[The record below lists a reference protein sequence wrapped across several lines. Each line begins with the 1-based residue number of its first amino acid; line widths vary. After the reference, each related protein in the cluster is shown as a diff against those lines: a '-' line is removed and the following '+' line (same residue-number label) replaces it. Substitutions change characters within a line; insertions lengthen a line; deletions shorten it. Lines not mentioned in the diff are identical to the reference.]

1 MADWLKV
8 NHALIR
14 SPKLRM
20 LMRELKCKKHTALG
34 VALNWLIWVDEQ
46 TTDGRTNLTHAE
58 VDEELGFRGCAKALC
73 AIGWADA
80 DEKGLVFAVEF
91 DKHCGETA
99 KARAIN
105 AQRVAKCTARKK
117 EREANAKTNASANGE
132 TNGEANAFSNAET
145 NGKTN
150 EKTLAEKKRIEF
162 NIKDVSNVPNNN
174 TVVTSG
180 DEPPAARS
188 GKPLPESSDEVR
200 SFMAAQPI
208 CGLKGDD
215 LTVCASGFFDDMES
229 VGWTARNGAPLFD
242 WQAAARK
249 YLTSWQRRSLQPL
262 GGRAKGQAPVVYR
275 SETNPDYSL

>member
-1 MADWLKV
+1 M
-8 NHALIR
+8 
-14 SPKLRM
+14 
-20 LMRELKCKKHTALG
+20 G

-150 EKTLAEKKRIEF
+150 EKTLAEKNRIEF
-162 NIKDVSNVPNNN
+162 NIKDVSNVPNNT
-174 TVVTSG
+174 TVVTSAA
-180 DEPPAARS
+180 EQPKARS
-188 GKPLPESSDEVR
+188 GRPLPESADEVR
-200 SFMAAQPI
+200 SFMAAQPV
-208 CGLKGDD
+208 CGLKGDE
-215 LTVCASGFFDDMES
+215 LAACASSFFDDMEAQ
-229 VGWTARNGAPLFD
+229 GWTARNCAPLFD
-242 WQAAARK
+242 WHAAARR
-249 YLTSWQRRSLQPL
+249 YLNTWQRRNLQPL
-262 GGRAKGQAPVVYR
+262 GTRSKAQAPVVYR
-275 SETNPDYSL
+275 SETKPDYSL